1 MVGHA
6 FAGSRLKENG
16 IKKGCPND
24 WIPSD
29 LLGRRGMFDSV
40 FGVELI
46 DITLDMVKD
55 RKFVLSIKAM
65 TMSGRPIY
73 RIRACRD
80 IPFLG
85 VKKGDF
91 GGWVEREEN
100 LSQEGDC
107 WIFNEAQVRDR
118 AVVSGDAIVANGAM
132 VFESARISGNACVRD
147 SAIVYGKAVVTD
159 KAKVKDFSM
168 VGGDSY
174 LDGEF
179 IASGNARINAQ
190 AETRQQI

>member
-46 DITLDMVKD
+46 DITPDMVKD
-55 RKFVLSIKAM
+55 RKFVLSVRRM
-65 TMSGRPIY
+65 TMSGRPVY

-80 IPFLG
+80 IPTLG
-85 VKKGDF
+85 VIKGEF

-107 WIFNEAQVRDR
+107 WIFNDAQVGDN
-118 AVVSGDAIVANGAM
+118 AVVSGSAIVADGAM
-132 VFESARISGNACVRD
+132 VFDSARISGNARIQD
-147 SAIVYGKAVVTD
+147 SARVYGKAVVTD
-159 KAKVKDFSM
+159 KAKVKDFAM
-168 VGGDSY
+168 IGGESY
-174 LDGEF
+174 LDGELV
-179 IASGNARINAQ
+179 ASGNARINA
-190 AETRQQI
+190 